1 MFSKVLI
8 ANRGEIACRIIST
21 LKKLGIKSVAV
32 YSEPDL
38 RAKHVR
44 MADEAYSLGGFKSQE
59 SYLDINKIINIA
71 KKYKIDAIH
80 PGYGFLSENYLFV
93 EACEKNNIKFIGPKV
108 EAIKIMGQKL
118 ESKNLLVKHNIPVI
132 PGYSGDNQEEE
143 FLLKQAK
150 EIGFPVLIKA
160 SSGGGGKGM
169 RLCVNQND
177 FIKDLQAAKREAKAS
192 FNDDIVILEKYIS
205 KPRHIEVQILF
216 DNHKNGIY
224 LFERDCSIQRRHQKI
239 IEEAPFELFTDEL
252 RTKIGN
258 TAIDIGKAVDYR
270 NAGTVEFLLDSE
282 NNFYFMEMNTRLQVE
297 HPITEMITG
306 VDLVELQL
314 EVANNKKLAIKQE
327 DLKIKGHAIEA
338 RLYAED
344 VNNNFM
350 PAIGKI
356 DFLKLPNNNDRDIRI
371 DSGIELNDDISM
383 YYDPMLAKII
393 AYGNNRNQATK
404 KMQQALNSIN
414 ILGVKNN
421 IEFLKSIIANKNFIQ
436 NKIDTSFVDS
446 EIDNLINKDKKF
458 DINTQ
463 IALFLAVYYEYLIKY
478 KNKNLCYWES
488 LGRFRLNYTDPF
500 IFNFK
505 YDDKEYLIYL
515 NDHKNVLTFE
525 NKEYILDLIDF
536 DTQNITIQIDKTL
549 YKAVIAHHDLSVC
562 VFYDGIQY
570 VFEYLSDKA
579 LEQDIK
585 ELSNSVISP
594 MPGTITSV
602 KVKKGSE
609 IKEGAD
615 LLTLEAMKIEHTI
628 KAVKPGVISEV
639 FYKEGDIVAE
649 GDELLVMD

>member
-21 LKKLGIKSVAV
+21 LKRLGIKSVAV
-32 YSEPDL
+32 YSKPDL

-59 SYLDINKIINIA
+59 SYLDIDKIINIA
-71 KKYKIDAIH
+71 KKNNIDAIH

-118 ESKNLLVKHNIPVI
+118 ESKNLLSKYNIPVI
-132 PGYSGDNQEEE
+132 PGYSGDNQDEE
-143 FLLKQAK
+143 FLLKQAV

-169 RLCVNQND
+169 RLCVNKNN

-192 FNDDIVILEKYIS
+192 FSNDIVILEKYIS
-205 KPRHIEVQILF
+205 NPRHIEVQILF
-216 DNHKNGIY
+216 DNYKNGLY
-224 LFERDCSIQRRHQKI
+224 LFERDCSIQRRHQKV

-252 RTKIGN
+252 RAQIGN
-258 TAIDIGKAVDYR
+258 TALEIGKAVDYR

-282 NNFYFMEMNTRLQVE
+282 NKFYFMEMNTRLQVE
-297 HPITEMITG
+297 HPVTEMITG
-306 VDLVELQL
+306 IDLVELQL
-314 EVANNKKLAIKQE
+314 KVANDKKLEIEQK
-327 DLKIKGHAIEA
+327 DPKIKGHAIEA

-356 DFLKLPNNNDRDIRI
+356 DFLKFPNNNIDEIRI
-371 DSGIELNDDISM
+371 DSGIDLHDDISM

-393 AYGNNRNQATK
+393 TFGSNRSQAIN

-421 IEFLKSIIANKNFIQ
+421 IEFLKNIISNKNFAA
-436 NKIDTSFVDS
+436 NKIDTSFIDS
-446 EIDNLINKDKKF
+446 EIKNLVNKNKEF
-458 DINTQ
+458 DSNTQ

-478 KNKNLCYWES
+478 KNNKLFSWNS

-500 IFNFK
+500 VFNFK
-505 YDDKEYLIYL
+505 YDNQEYLIYL
-515 NDHKNVLTFE
+515 NDSKSIITFD
-525 NKEYILDLIDF
+525 NKEYSLDLIDF
-536 DTQNITIQIDKTL
+536 DKTNISLEIDKIL
-549 YKAVIAHHDLSVC
+549 FKAVVAEHDSSVC
-562 VFYDGIQY
+562 VFFDGIQY
-570 VFEYLSDKA
+570 IFEYLSYNA
-579 LEQDIK
+579 LEQNLQ
-585 ELSNSVISP
+585 ELSNSVVSP

-602 KVKKGSE
+602 KVKKGTE
-609 IKEGAD
+609 IKEGVD

-628 KAVKPGVISEV
+628 KAVKSGVISAV
-639 FYKEGDIVAE
+639 FFKEGDIVAE
-649 GDELLVMD
+649 GDELLVVD

>member
-525 NKEYILDLIDF
+525 NKESF
-536 DTQNITIQIDKTL
+536 
-549 YKAVIAHHDLSVC
+549 
-562 VFYDGIQY
+562 F
-570 VFEYLSDKA
+570 
-579 LEQDIK
+579 
-585 ELSNSVISP
+585 
-594 MPGTITSV
+594 
-602 KVKKGSE
+602 
-609 IKEGAD
+609 
-615 LLTLEAMKIEHTI
+615 
-628 KAVKPGVISEV
+628 
-639 FYKEGDIVAE
+639 
-649 GDELLVMD
+649 ELL